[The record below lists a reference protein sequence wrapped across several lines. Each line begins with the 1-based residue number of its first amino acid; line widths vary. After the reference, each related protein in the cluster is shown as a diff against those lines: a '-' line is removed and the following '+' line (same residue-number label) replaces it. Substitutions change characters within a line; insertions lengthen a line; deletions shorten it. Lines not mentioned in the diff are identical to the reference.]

1 MGRVAAPHG
10 VRGAVKVQP
19 LSADPASLLDFS
31 QWWLRLPKADAWTAH
46 GVRTSQLRSGIIVVE
61 LDGVRTRDAA
71 GALRGAVVGVPAQM
85 LPTLAED
92 EHYQSDLVGMT
103 VVNRGGEVLG
113 QVVDFVESGAHP
125 IMRVGTADAGERLI
139 PWVAQYID
147 GVDAAERRIDVDWPA
162 DY

>member
-10 VRGAVKVQP
+10 VRGALKVQP
-19 LSADPASLLDFS
+19 LSANPATLLEFA
-31 QWWLRLPKADAWTAH
+31 QWWLRLPDADEWTAH
-46 GVRTSQLRSGIIVVE
+46 GVRASQLRSGVIVAE
-61 LDGVRTRDAA
+61 LGGICTREAA
-71 GALRGAVVGVPAQM
+71 GALRGSVVGVPAAL
-85 LPTLAED
+85 LPALAED

-103 VVNRGGEVLG
+103 VINRGGDVLG

-125 IMRVGTADAGERLI
+125 IMRVGAAGRGERLI